1 MKISISKPE
10 LNSAVAMVIRATAS
24 RPSVPTLSG
33 ILITTEGGNISLFA
47 SDLETSIKTAANGLI
62 EESGSVVVPGRIFS
76 DIVRAL
82 PESSV
87 LLETEGDVLHIQCG
101 QSKFTIN
108 TLNAADFTRFPEIT
122 GIDSVTLPGAVL
134 TTMVKKVGKSVSRD
148 ETRAILTGILLT
160 VEGAVVKMVAT
171 DSYRLA
177 LVEQYLDEPAADNF
191 EVLVPGRSF
200 DEVVK
205 MSGGAEQVAIAMSS
219 NQVSFTFGDTIFIT
233 RRLEGNFPNYRQL
246 IPKEWKVRATANHT
260 ELMDSVKR
268 VSLLASNN
276 ASIKFSLS
284 DTDQTLTI
292 SSKSHELGNADES
305 IMVKVE
311 GGSEEISFNH
321 AFVQDGLAVIDSDF
335 VTLEVTESVRPGII
349 RSAEENFLY
358 LMMPVRPS

>member
-10 LNSAVAMVIRATAS
+10 LTAAVGMVIKATAS

-33 ILITTEGGNISLFA
+33 ILISTEGGNIQLFA
-47 SDLETSIKTAANGLI
+47 SDLETSIKTTANGLI
-62 EESGSVVVPGRIFS
+62 DEAGSIVVPGRIFS
-76 DIVRAL
+76 DIVRSL
-82 PESSV
+82 PDSSV
-87 LLETEGDVLHIQCG
+87 SLETVGELLQIQCG
-101 QSKFTIN
+101 QSKFTIH
-108 TLNAADFTRFPEIT
+108 TLNPSDFTRFPEIT

-134 TTMVKKVGKSVSRD
+134 TAMVKKVGKSVSRD

-191 EVLVPGRSF
+191 EVLIPGRSF

-205 MSGGAEQVAIAMSS
+205 MAGGADSIAIAMSS
-219 NQVSFTFGDTIFIT
+219 NQVSFTFGDTIFVT

-246 IPKEWKVRATANHT
+246 IPKEWKVRATANHA
-260 ELMDSVKR
+260 ELLDSVKR
-268 VSLLASNN
+268 VSLMAPNN
-276 ASIKFSLS
+276 ASIKFQISEADQSL
-284 DTDQTLTI
+284 I
-292 SSKSHELGNADES
+292 ASSKSHELGDAQES
-305 IMVKVE
+305 LMVKVE
-311 GGSEEISFNH
+311 GGTEEISFNH
-321 AFVQDGLAVIDSDF
+321 SFVQDGLAVIDSDF
-335 VTLEVTESVRPGII
+335 VTLEVTESVRPGIL